1 MNENPIR
8 RRLTIAWCVGVL
20 MVVAS
25 AYYFFHSTQGTQ
37 NRPSSVT
44 VKIEGMSC
52 TGCEPP
58 IKSALER
65 TAGVRSAD
73 VSYERG
79 DARVKYDPNATDL
92 EKIKHAIDS
101 TGFKAK

>member
-8 RRLTIAWCVGVL
+8 RRLTIPCFLGVL
-20 MVVAS
+20 MVVAL
-25 AYYFFHSTQGTQ
+25 AYHFGHSTQATQ
-37 NRPSSVT
+37 NSLSSVT

-65 TAGVRSAD
+65 TPGVRSAD

-92 EKIKHAIDS
+92 TKIKQAIDS